1 MILDM
6 MEIIITLLN
15 ESRISKYVKDTGKHD
30 SLYAEVKTL
39 GENVKS
45 KLDVSADLDEI
56 ATRNFLS
63 KAQKLL
69 TEVWKYKTEEE
80 RIEKKTYLNALK
92 DAGARLSTCQ
102 LRFVEVSGWSIIID
116 KDLMDN
122 SSLIF

>member
-1 MILDM
+1 M
-6 MEIIITLLN
+6 MEIFINLLN
-15 ESRISKYVKDTGKHD
+15 ESRISKYVKDTGKHG

-45 KLDVSADLDEI
+45 KLDVGAELDEI

-63 KAQKLL
+63 KTQKLL

-92 DAGARLSTCQ
+92 DAENKLNNILLVLLSNRDEKSCK
-102 LRFVEVSGWSIIID
+102 LGNFII
-116 KDLMDN
+116 
-122 SSLIF
+122 S